1 MINIKKT
8 EEYVLLTPESSNFDD
23 QVAAAMEKAIAGLYS
38 AEGRIH
44 YIVDLDQVDLLS
56 VSAVKLFDKV
66 QKIAQ
71 REAGLFCT
79 VVNNDDVMDVMAD
92 HSAFELLMLSSVE
105 EAIEVIYMYTQDQE
119 DEDGDEEEMGDEND
133 Y

>member
-8 EEYVLLTPESSNFDD
+8 EEYVLLSPESSHFDD
-23 QVAAAMEKAIAGLYS
+23 LTAAAMEKAIAGLYS

-44 YIVDLDQVDLLS
+44 YIVDLDQVEQLS
-56 VSAVKLFDKV
+56 VAAVKLFDKV

-92 HSAFELLMLSSVE
+92 HSSFELLMLSSVD
-105 EAIEVIYMYTQDQE
+105 EAIEVVYMHTQDSEDSEGDE
-119 DEDGDEEEMGDEND
+119 DEMSEEND

>member
-8 EEYVLLTPESSNFDD
+8 EEYVLLSPASSNFDE
-23 QVAAAMEKAIAGLYS
+23 QAAAAMEKAIAGLYS
-38 AEGRIH
+38 TEGRIH
-44 YIVDLDQVDLLS
+44 YIVDLDQVEQLS
-56 VSAVKLFDKV
+56 VAAVKLFDKV

-92 HSAFELLMLSSVE
+92 NSAFELLMLSSVD
-105 EAIEVIYMYTQDQE
+105 EAIEVVYMHVQDNE
-119 DEDGDEEEMGDEND
+119 DEEGDEEEMGEEND